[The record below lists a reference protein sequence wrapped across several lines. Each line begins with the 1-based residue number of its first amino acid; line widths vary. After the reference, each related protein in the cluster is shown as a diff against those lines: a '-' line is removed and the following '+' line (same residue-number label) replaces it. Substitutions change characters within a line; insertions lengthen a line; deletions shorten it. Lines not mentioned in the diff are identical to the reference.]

1 MQWYEIALPFIT
13 VALGGGVIGVIIKA
27 FADNANSKRVTTNEA
42 RRDQNSVWDQI
53 VENLQTQITVQTE
66 NFTKQ
71 MEFVTGEVKDLRT
84 KVTELEAKLMLKNQ
98 LLLMAIAHIT
108 VLEGLIP
115 EHLRPKRPEGLE

>member
-13 VALGGGVIGVIIKA
+13 VALGGGVIGVIVKA
-27 FADNANSKRVTTNEA
+27 FVDNASSKRTSTNEA

-98 LLLMAIAHIT
+98 LLLMAIAHIS
-108 VLEGLIP
+108 VLESLIP